1 MRTGS
6 SKSALELCIRI
17 SKIALL
23 KQTGG
28 MIIFA
33 KKSNFFTQLKNQIM
47 KSLENKVAI
56 ITGAGS
62 GIGKAISLL
71 YAKEGA
77 KVVVSDISEKGG
89 NETVSEIKATGAE
102 ALFIKADTSKSE
114 ESKNLVEQ
122 TVKQFGALHIAVNNA
137 GIGGPL
143 AATGEYPIDGWDKV
157 IAINLSGVFYGLRYQ
172 IPAMLKSG
180 GGSIV
185 NVASILGKVG
195 AKGSPAYVA
204 AKHGVIGLTE
214 AAALEYADQKIR
226 INSIG
231 PGYIL
236 TPLLTNSLSEEAMKA
251 LVGLHPMG
259 RLGDSN
265 EVAEL
270 ALWLN
275 SDKASFVTGS
285 YYNVDGGYLAQ

>member
-1 MRTGS
+1 
-6 SKSALELCIRI
+6 
-17 SKIALL
+17 
-23 KQTGG
+23 
-28 MIIFA
+28 
-33 KKSNFFTQLKNQIM
+33 M
-47 KSLENKVAI
+47 KMLDNKVAI

-62 GIGKAISLL
+62 GLGKAMALL

-77 KVVVSDISEKGG
+77 KIVVSDIDEKGG
-89 NETVSEIKATGAE
+89 NGTVSEITANGGE
-102 ALFIKADTSKSE
+102 AIFVKADSTSPE
-114 ESKNLVEQ
+114 DNKNLVEKA
-122 TVKQFGALHIAVNNA
+122 VAQFGGLHVAVNNA
-137 GIGGPL
+137 GIGGPIS
-143 AATGEYPIDGWDKV
+143 TVGEYPVDGWNKV
-157 IAINLSGVFYGLRYQ
+157 ISINLSGVFYGLRYQ
-172 IPAMLKSG
+172 IPAILKSG

-195 AKGSPAYVA
+195 AKGSSAYVA

-214 AAALEYADQKIR
+214 TAALEYADQKIR

-231 PGYIL
+231 PGYVL
-236 TPLLTNSLSEEAMKA
+236 TPLVKNTLDKEALDG

-259 RLGDSN
+259 RLG
-265 EVAEL
+265 EPEEIAEL